1 MAKRKT
7 STRQESPDYIVRE
20 IIAAFLFTAGIFSAL
35 SLVFYSGKTGVDV
48 KGAMGSI
55 GVYISGILGMAF
67 GVCAFVVP
75 LVLFYTSIVVFMNRP
90 GGNLYRKTASAF
102 LLLVS
107 VMVFLG
113 LIYPNTELFGFTPA
127 GGWVGDTV
135 ATIMRDSVAGTI
147 GSYIIVTIFLLV
159 SLIIISGIT
168 LSDLLGV
175 LGSVSVFIA
184 EKSYALS
191 KYLVMATGEFFVYLK
206 ESLSRP
212 AAETASIKVRTDGNG
227 LGRLNGRKKAEED
240 VELFD
245 DDLSE
250 EEEYEEEYEED
261 EEEDDDEEHMPEIVV
276 EQPKLKGL
284 EDFFPKKEVIHKD
297 YNLPPL
303 DLLDP
308 KIESGVELDRDA
320 VYEKARLIEEKLR
333 DFGVSGKVTE
343 IRPGPV
349 ITMFEYKPAPGIKIN
364 RIASLESDLAMGLS
378 ALSIRIIAP
387 IPGKDVIGIEVPNAK
402 RETVVLRELLED
414 AEFSKRKSM
423 LTLALGKDISGLPF
437 YMDLRKAP
445 HLMIAGTTG
454 SGKSVLLNAVI
465 TSMLYKASPYEL
477 KFIMIDPKMLE
488 LSVYED
494 IPHLLH
500 PVVTEPKKA
509 AAALRWAVEEME
521 KRYRILSEEG
531 VRDIETHN
539 KNVEKLKS
547 EDKWDKL
554 LPYIVIVLDELA
566 DLMII
571 APSELKES
579 ITRLSQ
585 KARAAGIH
593 LIVATQRPSADIV
606 AGLIKANF
614 PARISFLVSSKID
627 SRIILDTGGA
637 ERLLGKG
644 DMLFLEPGTSK
655 LLRVQGALISD
666 EEREG
671 ITEYVKSQGQPVY
684 NEQITYIEEAE
695 GGEDL
700 DDEKDELY
708 YEALRTIAETRQAS
722 ISMLQ
727 RKLKIGYNRAA
738 RIVEIMEKEGVVGPQ
753 EVAGKPREVYIDLS
767 QISERHTS

>member
-7 STRQESPDYIVRE
+7 SARQESSDYIVRE
-20 IIAAFLFTAGIFSAL
+20 IIAAFLFTAGLFSAL

-75 LVLFYTSIVVFMNRP
+75 LVLFYTSVVVFINRP
-90 GGNLYRKTASAF
+90 GGSLYRKTASAF

-113 LIYPNTELFGFTPA
+113 LLYPNSELLGFTPG

-135 ATIMRDSVAGTI
+135 ASIMRDSIAGTI
-147 GSYIIVTIFLLV
+147 GSYIIVTILLIL

-168 LSDLLGV
+168 LSDLLGT
-175 LGSVSVFIA
+175 LGSVSMFIA
-184 EKSYALS
+184 GKSYALS
-191 KYLVMATGEFFVYLK
+191 RYLVMATGELLAYLK

-212 AAETASIKVRTDGNG
+212 RPETATIKARTGGNG
-227 LGRLNGRKKAEED
+227 LSRLNGKKKAEEE

-245 DDLSE
+245 DDLSD
-250 EEEYEEEYEED
+250 EEEYEEEED
-261 EEEDDDEEHMPEIVV
+261 EEEDDEEHVPEIVV

-284 EDFFPKKEVIHKD
+284 EDFFPKREVIHKD

-414 AEFSKRKSM
+414 PEFSKRKSM

-509 AAALRWAVEEME
+509 AAALRWAVDEME

-539 KNVEKLKS
+539 KHVEKLKS

-666 EEREG
+666 EEREA

-684 NEQITYIEEAE
+684 NEQITYIEETE

-767 QISERHTS
+767 QIGERHTS

>member
-1 MAKRKT
+1 MARRKNA
-7 STRQESPDYIVRE
+7 TRQEPSDSIVRE
-20 IIAAFLFTAGIFSAL
+20 IIAAFLFTVGLFSAL
-35 SLVFYSGKTGVDV
+35 SLIFYSSESGPDV
-48 KGAMGSI
+48 KGAMGAI
-55 GVYISGILGMAF
+55 GVYVSGILGKTF
-67 GVCAFVVP
+67 GVFAFVVP
-75 LVLFYTSIVVFMNRP
+75 IVMFYTSVVVFLNKA

-102 LLLVS
+102 LFFVS
-107 VMVFLG
+107 GMVFLG
-113 LIYPNTELFGFTPA
+113 LLYTNRELLGFSPA
-127 GGWVGDTV
+127 GGLVGNSLASV
-135 ATIMRDSVAGTI
+135 MRDSVAGNI
-147 GSYIIVTIFLLV
+147 GSYLIVTILLLV
-159 SLIIISGIT
+159 SLIIISSVTI
-168 LSDLLGV
+168 SDLLGA
-175 LGSVSVFIA
+175 LGRVTVFTA
-184 EKSYALS
+184 ENIYNGS
-191 KYLVMATGEFFVYLK
+191 KYTVLKIGESLMLLK
-206 ESLSRP
+206 ESLFKPKERIVSGS
-212 AAETASIKVRTDGNG
+212 THSSGNG
-227 LGRLNGRKKAEED
+227 SISFYGKPER
-240 VELFD
+240 
-245 DDLSE
+245 
-250 EEEYEEEYEED
+250 
-261 EEEDDDEEHMPEIVV
+261 DDEFIISADDFQAEDFDSGESLEEQMPAIVL
-276 EQPKLKGL
+276 EQPKLEGL
-284 EDFFPKKEVIHKD
+284 EDFSPKLEVSHKD
-297 YNLPPL
+297 YNIPPC

-308 KIESGVELDRDA
+308 KVETNIEIDREA

-364 RIASLESDLAMGLS
+364 KIASLENDLAMGLS

-387 IPGKDVIGIEVPNAK
+387 IPGKDVIGIEVPNPK
-402 RETVVLRELLED
+402 REIVVLRELLED
-414 AEFSKRKSM
+414 PEFSKRKSM

-509 AAALRWAVEEME
+509 AAALRWAVEEMD

-539 KNVEKLKS
+539 KHVERLQT

-566 DLMII
+566 DLMMI
-571 APSELKES
+571 APSEIKES

-684 NEQITYIEEAE
+684 NEEITFIDEKEGSAE
-695 GGEDL
+695 L

-708 YEALRTIAETRQAS
+708 QEALRTIAETGQAS

-753 EVAGKPREVYIDLS
+753 EVAGKPREVFIDLN
-767 QISERHTS
+767 QISERQTN

>member
-1 MAKRKT
+1 MAKKR
-7 STRQESPDYIVRE
+7 SSSRQESSDYIIRE
-20 IIAAFLFTAGIFSAL
+20 IISAFLFTAGLFSAL
-35 SLVFYSGKTGVDV
+35 SLIFYSSETGIDV
-48 KGAMGSI
+48 KGAMGTI
-55 GVYISGILGMAF
+55 GVYISGMLGKAF
-67 GVCAFVVP
+67 GIFAFVVP
-75 LVLFYTSIVVFMNRP
+75 LVLFYTSVLVFINSA

-102 LLLVS
+102 LFLVS
-107 VMVFLG
+107 GMTFLG
-113 LIYPNTELFGFTPA
+113 LLYPASDILGFDPA
-127 GGWVGDTV
+127 GGWLGNTLASVL
-135 ATIMRDSVAGTI
+135 RDSVAGGV
-147 GSYIIVTIFLLV
+147 GSYLIVTILLLV
-159 SLIIISGIT
+159 SLIIISGVT
-168 LSDLLGV
+168 LSQLLGGV
-175 LGSVSVFIA
+175 GKFSMF
-184 EKSYALS
+184 
-191 KYLVMATGEFFVYLK
+191 TGEILYSGVRFITAAAGR
-206 ESLSRP
+206 SLMTAKDAIFTSRP
-212 AAETASIKVRTDGNG
+212 EAAKSTGVSGGNG
-227 LGRLNGRKKAEED
+227 TLVLNGKGKGREETII
-240 VELFD
+240 F
-245 DDLSE
+245 
-250 EEEYEEEYEED
+250 
-261 EEEDDDEEHMPEIVV
+261 EDDDEDVEDYESEIPEEKMPEIIM
-276 EQPKLKGL
+276 EQPTLSGL
-284 EDFFPKKEVIHKD
+284 EDFTPQQQQIIHKD
-297 YNLPPL
+297 FKLPPPE
-303 DLLDP
+303 LLDP
-308 KIESGVELDRDA
+308 KVETNIEIDREA
-320 VYEKARLIEEKLR
+320 VYEKARLIEEKLK

-364 RIASLESDLAMGLS
+364 RIASLENDLAMGLS

-387 IPGKDVIGIEVPNAK
+387 IPGKDVIGIEVPNTK
-402 RETVVLRELLED
+402 REIVVIRELLED
-414 AEFSKRKSM
+414 PEFAKRKSM

-454 SGKSVLLNAVI
+454 SGKSVLLNAII

-500 PVVTEPKKA
+500 PVVTDPKKA
-509 AAALRWAVEEME
+509 AAALKWAVEEME
-521 KRYRILSEEG
+521 KRYRILSDEG

-539 KNVEKLKS
+539 RHVEKMQT
-547 EDKWDKL
+547 EDKWEKL

-566 DLMII
+566 DLMMI
-571 APSELKES
+571 APSEIKES

-655 LLRVQGALISD
+655 LLRLQGALISD

-671 ITEYVKSQGQPVY
+671 ITEFLKSQGSPVY
-684 NEQITYIEEAE
+684 NEQITYIEEKD
-695 GGEDL
+695 GSSSDL
-700 DDEKDELY
+700 DDDKDELY
-708 YEALRTIAETRQAS
+708 YEALRTIAETGQAS

-753 EVAGKPREVYIDLS
+753 EVAGKPREVFVDLS
-767 QISERHTS
+767 QINERQTS

>member
-1 MAKRKT
+1 MAKRKNR
-7 STRQESPDYIVRE
+7 STKESSSTIARE
-20 IIAAFLFTAGIFSAL
+20 ILAAFLFAVGLFSAL
-35 SLVFYSGKTGVDV
+35 SLIFYSSSSGLDV
-48 KGAMGSI
+48 KGAMGTI
-55 GVYISGILGMAF
+55 GVFISSMLGKAF
-67 GVCAFVVP
+67 GICALVVP
-75 LVLFYTSIVVFMNRP
+75 VVLFYTAVLVFMNRA
-90 GGNLYRKTASAF
+90 GSGIYRKSISALIF
-102 LLLVS
+102 LVS
-107 VMVFLG
+107 VMTFLG
-113 LIYPNTELFGFTPA
+113 LIFGQGSFLGYNPA
-127 GGWVGDTV
+127 GGWVGSVIADTLK
-135 ATIMRDSVAGTI
+135 SGVAGTV
-147 GSYIIVTIFLLV
+147 GSYLIVTIFLLL
-159 SLIIISGIT
+159 SLIIITNLT
-168 LSDLLGV
+168 LTQIISTLGKGLMFTADKTYAASKLLLVKGKEAAMDLKNTIQERRAKPKL
-175 LGSVSVFIA
+175 
-184 EKSYALS
+184 E
-191 KYLVMATGEFFVYLK
+191 
-206 ESLSRP
+206 P
-212 AAETASIKVRTDGNG
+212 AYSSGNG
-227 LGRLNGRKKAEED
+227 SAA
-240 VELFD
+240 
-245 DDLSE
+245 LSE
-250 EEEYEEEYEED
+250 EQAGSEEIINLVD
-261 EEEDDDEEHMPEIVV
+261 EVKDEGVNDAATAPTIHPQIVV
-276 EQPKLKGL
+276 EHEAENGTL
-284 EDFFPKKEVIHKD
+284 EFEPKKGVVHKD
-297 YNLPPL
+297 YKLPPF
-303 DLLDP
+303 DLMDA
-308 KIESGVELDRDA
+308 KVETAIEVDRDA
-320 VYEKARLIEEKLR
+320 VIEKAKLIEDKLK

-364 RIASLESDLAMGLS
+364 KIAALENDLAMGLS
-378 ALSIRIIAP
+378 AFSIRIIAP

-402 RETVVLRELLED
+402 RELVVLRELIED
-414 AEFSKRKSM
+414 PKFTQSKSKM
-423 LTLALGKDISGLPF
+423 TIALGKDISGLSF

-521 KRYRILSEEG
+521 NRYRILSEEG

-539 KNVEKLKS
+539 KNVEKMDV
-547 EDKWDKL
+547 EDKLDRL

-566 DLMII
+566 DLMMI
-571 APSELKES
+571 APSEIKES

-655 LLRVQGALISD
+655 LLRIQGALISD

-671 ITEYVKSQGQPVY
+671 ITEFVKSQGSPQY
-684 NEQITYIEEAE
+684 NAEITHIEEKEA
-695 GGEDL
+695 GSDL
-700 DDEKDELY
+700 DEDKDELY
-708 YEALRTIAETRQAS
+708 YQALRTIAETRQAS
-722 ISMLQ
+722 ISMIQ

-738 RIVEIMEKEGVVGPQ
+738 RIVEVMEKEGVVGPQ

-767 QISERHTS
+767 QIEERPDS

>member
-1 MAKRKT
+1 MARKRSSSKQN
-7 STRQESPDYIVRE
+7 SSDNLIRE
-20 IIAAFLFTAGIFSAL
+20 LISALLFSFGLFSAL
-35 SLVFYSGKTGVDV
+35 SLIFYSSSSDLDV
-48 KGAMGSI
+48 KGAMGTI
-55 GVYISGILGMAF
+55 GVFISDMLGKAF

-75 LVLFYTSIVVFMNRP
+75 LVMFYSSVVVFLNRA
-90 GGNLYRKTASAF
+90 GTGLYRKALASFLF
-102 LLLVS
+102 LLATMTLLGLAFTGTD
-107 VMVFLG
+107 FLG
-113 LIYPNTELFGFTPA
+113 YNPS
-127 GGWVGDTV
+127 GGWIGNAAAEVL
-135 ATIMRDSVAGTI
+135 RDGIAGTV
-147 GSYIIVTIFLLV
+147 GSYLIVTILLLA
-159 SLIIISGIT
+159 SLIIISSFT
-168 LSDLLGV
+168 LTELIGV
-175 LGSVSVFIA
+175 TAKMSRTIVENIYAGSKFLTIKGKA
-184 EKSYALS
+184 A
-191 KYLVMATGEFFVYLK
+191 AIYLK
-206 ESLSRP
+206 ESYSK
-212 AAETASIKVRTDGNG
+212 AEIEVQEVPLISEGMGSVT
-227 LGRLNGRKKAEED
+227 LNGKQSPVDDILNED
-240 VELFD
+240 IIVL
-245 DDLSE
+245 
-250 EEEYEEEYEED
+250 ED
-261 EEEDDDEEHMPEIVV
+261 EIITEGSPETIESDIDHPQIVV
-276 EQPKLKGL
+276 EQSKLQGL
-284 EDFFPKKEVIHKD
+284 EKFFPKKEFIHKD
-297 YNLPPL
+297 YSMPST

-308 KIESGVELDRDA
+308 KVESGIEVDRNA
-320 VYEKARLIEEKLR
+320 VYEKAKLIEDKLK

-364 RIASLESDLAMGLS
+364 KIAALENDLAMGLS
-378 ALSIRIIAP
+378 ALSIRIVAP

-402 RETVVLRELLED
+402 RELVVLRELLED
-414 AEFSKRKSM
+414 PEFSKSESM
-423 LTLALGKDISGLPF
+423 LTLALGKDIAGLPF

-509 AAALRWAVEEME
+509 AAALRWAVQEMDN
-521 KRYRILSEEG
+521 RYRILSDEG

-539 KNVEKLKS
+539 RNVKRLNR
-547 EDKWDKL
+547 EDKWEKI

-566 DLMII
+566 DLMMV
-571 APSELKES
+571 APSEIKES

-614 PARISFLVSSKID
+614 PARISFLVFSKID
-627 SRIILDTGGA
+627 SRIILDAGGA

-655 LLRVQGALISD
+655 LLRLQGALISD

-671 ITEYVKSQGQPVY
+671 ITEFVKSQGQPHY
-684 NEQITYIEEAE
+684 NEEITYVEEKE
-695 GGEDL
+695 GADEL

-708 YEALRTIAETRQAS
+708 IQALRTIAESGQAS

-738 RIVEIMEKEGVVGPQ
+738 RIVELMEKEGVVGPQ
-753 EVAGKPREVYIDLS
+753 EVAGKPREVFIDPS
-767 QISERHTS
+767 QVDERQ

>member
-1 MAKRKT
+1 MAKRKS
-7 STRQESPDYIVRE
+7 STRQESSDYIVRE
-20 IIAAFLFTAGIFSAL
+20 IIAAFLFTVGLFSAL
-35 SLVFYSGKTGVDV
+35 SLIFYSSKTGLDV
-48 KGAMGSI
+48 KGAMGAI
-55 GVYISGILGMAF
+55 GVYISGVLGKAF

-75 LVLFYTSIVVFMNRP
+75 LVLFYTSVVVFINKA
-90 GGNLYRKTASAF
+90 GGNLYRKTASAL

-113 LIYPNTELFGFTPA
+113 LLYPNTKLLGFNPG
-127 GGWVGDTV
+127 GGWVGDT
-135 ATIMRDSVAGTI
+135 AASIMRDSVAGDV
-147 GSYIIVTIFLLV
+147 GSYLIVTILLLV
-159 SLIIISGIT
+159 SLIIISGVT
-168 LSDLLGV
+168 LSNLLGA
-175 LGSVSVFIA
+175 LGSVSMFIA

-191 KYLVMATGEFFVYLK
+191 KYFIMLSGGFLI
-206 ESLSRP
+206 SLTKSLSKPGARVNSRP
-212 AAETASIKVRTDGNG
+212 ARTKGNG
-227 LGRLNGRKKAEED
+227 MIRLNGKKKVED
-240 VELFD
+240 DIALFD
-245 DDLSE
+245 DDLP
-250 EEEYEEEYEED
+250 EYED
-261 EEEDDDEEHMPEIVV
+261 EEEDEISEDDKPEIVV

-297 YNLPPL
+297 YKLPPH

-308 KIESGVELDRDA
+308 KTESGVEIDRDA

-364 RIASLESDLAMGLS
+364 RIAALEGDLAMGLS
-378 ALSIRIIAP
+378 AFSIRIVAP

-402 RETVVLRELLED
+402 REMVVLRELLED
-414 AEFSKRKSM
+414 VEFSKRKSM

-437 YMDLRKAP
+437 YMDLRRAP

-521 KRYRILSEEG
+521 KRYRILSDEG

-539 KNVEKLKS
+539 RNVEKLRT

-566 DLMII
+566 DLMMI
-571 APSELKES
+571 APSEIKES

-614 PARISFLVSSKID
+614 PARISFLVLSKID

-655 LLRVQGALISD
+655 LLRIQGALISD

-671 ITEYVKSQGQPVY
+671 ITEYVKSQGKPVY
-684 NEQITYIEEAE
+684 NEEITYIEETD
-695 GGEDL
+695 GNDDL
-700 DDEKDELY
+700 ESEKDELY

>member
-1 MAKRKT
+1 MAKRRSSIRKQ
-7 STRQESPDYIVRE
+7 SSDDIVRE
-20 IIAAFLFTAGIFSAL
+20 IIAALLFTVGLFSAL
-35 SLVFYSGKTGVDV
+35 SLVFYSETSGVDV
-48 KGAMGSI
+48 KGEMGAI
-55 GVYISGILGMAF
+55 GVYISGMLGMAF

-75 LVLFYTSIVVFMNRP
+75 LVLLFTSIVVFMDRP
-90 GGNLYRKTASAF
+90 GGNLFRKTASAF
-102 LLLVS
+102 LLFIS
-107 VMVFLG
+107 VMVLLG
-113 LIYPNTELFGFTPA
+113 LLYPNTALLGFNP
-127 GGWVGDTV
+127 GGGVAGDTV
-135 ATIMRDSVAGTI
+135 ASVMRDSIAGNL
-147 GSYIIVTIFLLV
+147 GSYLIVTIILLV

-168 LSDLLGV
+168 LSQLLGA
-175 LGSVSVFIA
+175 LGSASMFVG
-184 EKSYALS
+184 EKLYALS
-191 KYLVMATGEFFVYLK
+191 KYIVTACGGLIVHMTK
-206 ESLSRP
+206 SLSRP
-212 AAETASIKVRTDGNG
+212 AVRMSSKPALSKGNG
-227 LGRLNGRKKAEED
+227 MIKLNGRNGAQDEK
-240 VELFD
+240 ELFD

-250 EEEYEEEYEED
+250 EDELEGEEISDED
-261 EEEDDDEEHMPEIVV
+261 MPEIVV

-284 EDFFPKKEVIHKD
+284 ENFFPKKEVLHKD

-303 DLLDP
+303 ELLDP
-308 KIESGVELDRDA
+308 KMESGVEIDRDA

-333 DFGVSGKVTE
+333 DFGVLGKVTE

-387 IPGKDVIGIEVPNAK
+387 IPGKDVIGIEVPNVK
-402 RETVVLRELLED
+402 REIVVLRELLED

-445 HLMIAGTTG
+445 HLMVAGTTG

-521 KRYRILSEEG
+521 KRYRILSDEG

-539 KNVEKLKS
+539 RHVEKLKT
-547 EDKWDKL
+547 EDKWEKL

-566 DLMII
+566 DLMMI
-571 APSELKES
+571 APSEIKES

-666 EEREG
+666 EEREA
-671 ITEYVKSQGQPVY
+671 ITEYAKSQGQPVY
-684 NEQITYIEEAE
+684 NEEITYVEESE
-695 GGEDL
+695 GNGDL
-700 DDEKDELY
+700 DSEKDELY

-753 EVAGKPREVYIDLS
+753 EVAGKPREVFIDLS
-767 QISERHTS
+767 QISERRSS

>member
-1 MAKRKT
+1 MAKRK
-7 STRQESPDYIVRE
+7 SSSRQESSDFIVRE
-20 IIAAFLFTAGIFSAL
+20 IISAFLFTVGLFSAL
-35 SLVFYSGKTGVDV
+35 SLIFYSSESGVDV
-48 KGAMGSI
+48 KGAMGTI
-55 GVYISGILGMAF
+55 GVYISGMLGKAF
-67 GVCAFVVP
+67 GVFAFVVP
-75 LVLFYTSIVVFMNRP
+75 LFMFYTSVVVFMNKS
-90 GGNLYRKTASAF
+90 GSNLYRKTSSAF
-102 LLLVS
+102 LFLVS
-107 VMVFLG
+107 GMAFIGLVYTNSGLLG
-113 LIYPNTELFGFTPA
+113 FDPA
-127 GGWVGDTV
+127 GGWVGNTL
-135 ATIMRDSVAGTI
+135 ASILRDSVAGNI
-147 GSYIIVTIFLLV
+147 GSYLIVTILLLV
-159 SLIIISGIT
+159 SLIIISSVT
-168 LSDLLGV
+168 LTDILGT
-175 LGSVSVFIA
+175 LGRVSMFTA
-184 EKSYALS
+184 
-191 KYLVMATGEFFVYLK
+191 
-206 ESLSRP
+206 ESLYSGARFLAVKGGESLVYMKKSIFKPEPRVSPKP
-212 AAETASIKVRTDGNG
+212 ARSAGNG
-227 LGRLNGRKKAEED
+227 SMALNGKGSR
-240 VELFD
+240 
-245 DDLSE
+245 
-250 EEEYEEEYEED
+250 D
-261 EEEDDDEEHMPEIVV
+261 EEIIFMEDDFPTAADAPLEESNDGDMPEIIM

-284 EDFFPKKEVIHKD
+284 EEFFPKKEVLHKD
-297 YNLPPL
+297 YKLPPL
-303 DLLDP
+303 ELLDP
-308 KIESGVELDRDA
+308 KIESNVEIDREA

-364 RIASLESDLAMGLS
+364 RIASLENDLAMGLS

-445 HLMIAGTTG
+445 HLMVAGTTG

-539 KNVEKLKS
+539 KHVEKLQT

-566 DLMII
+566 DLMMI
-571 APSELKES
+571 APSEIKES

-666 EEREG
+666 EEREA
-671 ITEYVKSQGQPVY
+671 ITEFAKSQGLPVY
-684 NEQITYIEEAE
+684 NEEITYIEEKTDSSE
-695 GGEDL
+695 L

-708 YEALRTIAETRQAS
+708 HEALRTIAETGQAS

-753 EVAGKPREVYIDLS
+753 EVAGKPREVFIDSS
-767 QISERHTS
+767 QISERQTS

>member
-1 MAKRKT
+1 MARK
-7 STRQESPDYIVRE
+7 SSSKKHSSDNLIRE
-20 IIAAFLFTAGIFSAL
+20 LISALLFSLGIFSAL
-35 SLVFYSGKTGVDV
+35 SLIFYSSSSDLDV
-48 KGAMGSI
+48 KGAMGTI
-55 GVYISGILGMAF
+55 GVFISDMLGKAF

-75 LVLFYTSIVVFMNRP
+75 IVMFYSSVVVFMNRA
-90 GGNLYRKTASAF
+90 GNGLYRNAVASFIFLIAVMTLLGLAF
-102 LLLVS
+102 S
-107 VMVFLG
+107 GTDFLG
-113 LIYPNTELFGFTPA
+113 YNPA
-127 GGWVGDTV
+127 GGWIGNKV
-135 ATIMRDSVAGTI
+135 AEILRDGMAGTV
-147 GSYIIVTIFLLV
+147 GSYLIVTILLLL
-159 SLIIISGIT
+159 SLIIISS
-168 LSDLLGV
+168 LSLTELIGV
-175 LGSVSVFIA
+175 TGKMSRSIVENIYAGSKFL
-184 EKSYALS
+184 AL
-191 KYLVMATGEFFVYLK
+191 KGKDAAIQLK
-206 ESLSRP
+206 ELYAKPKMDSQ
-212 AAETASIKVRTDGNG
+212 AEPLLYDGSG
-227 LGRLNGRKKAEED
+227 SMTLNGKQSP
-240 VELFD
+240 VD
-245 DDLSE
+245 DILNDDIIIL
-250 EEEYEEEYEED
+250 ED
-261 EEEDDDEEHMPEIVV
+261 EIIMEGSPQTIESDGEHPQIVV
-276 EQPKLKGL
+276 EHPKLRGL
-284 EDFFPKKEVIHKD
+284 EEFFPKKRVVHND
-297 YNLPPL
+297 YNVPST

-308 KIESGVELDRDA
+308 KMESNIEVDRNA
-320 VYEKARLIEEKLR
+320 VYEKAKLIEDKLK
-333 DFGVSGKVTE
+333 DFGVSGKITE

-364 RIASLESDLAMGLS
+364 KIAALENDLAMGLS
-378 ALSIRIIAP
+378 AFSIRIIAP

-402 RETVVLRELLED
+402 REVVVLRELLED
-414 AEFSKRKSM
+414 PLFSKSESM

-509 AAALRWAVEEME
+509 AAALRWAVQEMDN
-521 KRYRILSEEG
+521 RYRILSEDG

-539 KNVEKLKS
+539 RNVQRLNR
-547 EDKWDKL
+547 EDKWEKMM
-554 LPYIVIVLDELA
+554 PYIVIVLDELA
-566 DLMII
+566 DLMMI
-571 APSELKES
+571 APSEIKES

-614 PARISFLVSSKID
+614 PSRISFLVSSKID

-655 LLRVQGALISD
+655 LLRLQGALISD

-671 ITEYVKSQGQPVY
+671 ITEFVKSQGQPQY
-684 NEQITYIEEAE
+684 NEEITHVEERE
-695 GGEDL
+695 GMDEL
-700 DDEKDELY
+700 EDEKDELY
-708 YEALRTIAETRQAS
+708 YKALRTIAESGQAS

-738 RIVEIMEKEGVVGPQ
+738 RIVDIMEKEGVVGPQ
-753 EVAGKPREVYIDLS
+753 EVAGKPREVFIDPS
-767 QISERHTS
+767 QVEERQ